1 MRCAHIRTAESGSHG
16 DPAASFEEIGLKGGN
31 KLFLF
36 AGVGLALVAVLLGI
50 TMTSGGGDKAD
61 ATRQELAPTKISI
74 VRLLQDIEQ
83 HQVIK
88 ADMVETVEMDPSLA
102 PTDAVTVP
110 ANVIDQSYTL
120 KASARDVLRQ
130 EFVAPPG
137 ITSAI
142 EPGMRAMSVAVDSQ
156 GSMSGL
162 VVAGDY
168 IDVVFEARVDLNR
181 ILDFGGL
188 EFYEDEYYKIT
199 NEGDGSSGSGG
210 SGDDGTSGDGGSSG
224 ADDDTDDQ
232 GGFPLLGIDP
242 SPYQGTDGSTFTAT
256 DGGDF
261 LEPVAKMLI
270 QDVKIIRVIPAGTTY
285 DGQGQQVQAVEENGA
300 PEEELGQLIIQVT
313 PQQAEAVAFIQSEH
327 HSYSIAV
334 RGKDD
339 HAVAQTTGVTFQIL
353 MSDGTWSMPWPEPIV
368 AEDAREQRGAPTAG
382 QTPTV
387 DPAEDQTP

>member
-1 MRCAHIRTAESGSHG
+1 
-16 DPAASFEEIGLKGGN
+16 
-31 KLFLF
+31 
-36 AGVGLALVAVLLGI
+36 
-50 TMTSGGGDKAD
+50 
-61 ATRQELAPTKISI
+61 
-74 VRLLQDIEQ
+74 
-83 HQVIK
+83 
-88 ADMVETVEMDPSLA
+88 MVETVEMDPALA
-102 PTDAVTVP
+102 PTDPVTV
-110 ANVIDQSYTL
+110 AADVVSQSYTL
-120 KASARDVLRQ
+120 KASAGEVLRQ

-137 ITSAI
+137 ITASI
-142 EPGMRAMSVAVDSQ
+142 EPGMRAVSVAVDSQ
-156 GSMSGL
+156 GAMSGV

-188 EFYEDEYYKIT
+188 EVYEDEYYKIT
-199 NEGDGSSGSGG
+199 NEGDGSSSTGGG
-210 SGDDGTSGDGGSSG
+210 SRDESSSGDGESSSAG
-224 ADDDTDDQ
+224 DYSDEQ
-232 GGFPLLGIDP
+232 GGLPLLGIDP
-242 SPYQGTDGSTFTAT
+242 SPYQGTGGSTFTAT

-285 DGQGQQVQAVEENGA
+285 DGQGQQVQVVEESGA

-313 PQQAEAVAFIQSEH
+313 PQQAEAVAFMRSEY

-368 AEDAREQRGAPTAG
+368 AVDAREQRGTPTAG
-382 QTPTV
+382 KTAVAEPDEEDTP
-387 DPAEDQTP
+387 